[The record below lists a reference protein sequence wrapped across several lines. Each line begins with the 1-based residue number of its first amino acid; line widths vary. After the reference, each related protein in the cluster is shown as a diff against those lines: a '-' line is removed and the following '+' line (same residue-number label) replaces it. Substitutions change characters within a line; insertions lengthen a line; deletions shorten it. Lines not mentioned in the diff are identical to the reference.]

1 MKRAF
6 EVFEDTNFIAT
17 KEIETIEEAALLVAA
32 GVDMADR
39 HGNDW
44 FYCSVKTEA
53 PDNEEDDDALNYRE
67 PTDKEIL
74 KRIQDEL
81 NDEDGRVYAGIHFT
95 SDSYTI
101 ERQHTT
107 TLHSDFFVGQT
118 VYIMY
123 RNKIKE
129 LKVANIMLS
138 TRKMKL
144 AYDCMYT
151 VTPKDESH
159 IAMRFNA
166 ASQEPSPMIFLAQ
179 PAYDYGRWYDFGVMP
194 ASEVFATKEELVK
207 HLMEQEQD

>member
-1 MKRAF
+1 MKKTF
-6 EVFEDTNFIAT
+6 EIFEDTNFIVNR
-17 KEIETIEEAALLVAA
+17 EIETIEEAALLVAA

-39 HGNDW
+39 RGEDW
-44 FYCSVKTEA
+44 FYLNIETETQ
-53 PDNEEDDDALNYRE
+53 DEDGNPQTEYRK

-74 KRIQDEL
+74 NRVANEL
-81 NDEDGRVYAGIHFT
+81 NDEDGHVYAGVFFC
-95 SDSYTI
+95 SNKYTI

-118 VYIMY
+118 VYIMH

-159 IAMRFNA
+159 MAMRFNA
-166 ASQEPSPMIFLAQ
+166 ANQAPSPMIFLAQ
-179 PAYDYGRWYDFGVMP
+179 PTYENGKYYDFGVMP